1 MMGIGEVGELVKGK
15 DNVNV
20 FFKIFIKYYGIYG
33 IWLILGFLY
42 FIIVYFKFELEC
54 LNNFFY
60 MFFFWLV
67 FNCFVFLIEGCYSSF
82 FYIKIKLNFFC

>member
-1 MMGIGEVGELVKGK
+1 MMGIVEVGELVKGM

-20 FFKIFIKYYGIYG
+20 FFKIFIKYYGFYG

-54 LNNFFY
+54 LNNFFLY
-60 MFFFWLV
+60 VFFLV
-67 FNCFVFLIEGCYSSF
+67 SF
-82 FYIKIKLNFFC
+82 